1 MIHSIGWPSRPQ
13 SWPMNEQSAASH
25 PAPGVCKNVTNW
37 NCHDV
42 SRPGSWFHTPARSLG
57 DFLDMTN
64 ILGRPSENVLV
75 TAICRGFQGKLAFA
89 SSRRQRPN
97 EPKGRRIY
105 NPEFNH
111 PPSPFITPHHPSS
124 PHYMSCS
131 LFAQIFPRCSFPDCS
146 SNEEAKQCLDTSSFE
161 KGKRDSFEKGK

>member
-25 PAPGVCKNVTNW
+25 PAPGVCKNITNW

-111 PPSPFITPHHPSS
+111 PPSPMLPAMFT
-124 PHYMSCS
+124 
-131 LFAQIFPRCSFPDCS
+131 
-146 SNEEAKQCLDTSSFE
+146 AKSHTALPLETRKLLATARAVVQNPPQKLVQQGAIHVQPLRT
-161 KGKRDSFEKGK
+161 